1 MHGLGSYQC
10 LELIYPTE
18 GPTAKTET
26 ISCAHW
32 DYNWHTIYNY
42 ADDVAPIVPAG
53 TVAHLISYFDNTAT
67 NPGNPDARNWTGDG
81 GRTIDEMSFAWLG
94 WYTMS
99 DEQYLAELERRK
111 NLQNGVATEIASI
124 GQ

>member
-1 MHGLGSYQC
+1 
-10 LELIYPTE
+10 
-18 GPTAKTET
+18 
-26 ISCAHW
+26 
-32 DYNWHTIYNY
+32 
-42 ADDVAPIVPAG
+42 
-53 TVAHLISYFDNTAT
+53 
-67 NPGNPDARNWTGDG
+67 
-81 GRTIDEMSFAWLG
+81 MSFAWLG